1 MRAECQI
8 IYNSESTWCFSI
20 AVRHCV
26 PITKERPP
34 VVPIP
39 YPAKDR
45 SAVFKTPWGSFL
57 HKRFSWKK
65 RYPVSIKKQLLCWR
79 EGPKKSLQPF
89 PKEQDFP
96 FECREP
102 PFKERPVSFS
112 SLQTQTEARANQ
124 IFFHVMNCCWTNICK
139 KTIKRS

>member
-1 MRAECQI
+1 MSNHLQFR
-8 IYNSESTWCFSI
+8 IYLMFSI

-39 YPAKDR
+39 YPAKIEGLFLRRHEGHSYIKD
-45 SAVFKTPWGSFL
+45 SAGKAISGF
-57 HKRFSWKK
+57 
-65 RYPVSIKKQLLCWR
+65 YQKQLLCWR

-124 IFFHVMNCCWTNICK
+124 IFST
-139 KTIKRS
+139 